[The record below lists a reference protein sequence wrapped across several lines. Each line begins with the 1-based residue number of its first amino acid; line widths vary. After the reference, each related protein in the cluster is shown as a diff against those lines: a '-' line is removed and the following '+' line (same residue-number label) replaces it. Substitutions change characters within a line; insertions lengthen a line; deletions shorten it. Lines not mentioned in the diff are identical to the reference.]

1 MLSLFNKNT
10 FTDVSNK
17 YLAEFNYKLLNVY
30 LSNEKRDTWSLQ
42 DISMLCTCDN
52 KYLFLNVN
60 K

>member
-30 LSNEKRDTWSLQ
+30 LSK
-42 DISMLCTCDN
+42 
-52 KYLFLNVN
+52 
-60 K
+60 